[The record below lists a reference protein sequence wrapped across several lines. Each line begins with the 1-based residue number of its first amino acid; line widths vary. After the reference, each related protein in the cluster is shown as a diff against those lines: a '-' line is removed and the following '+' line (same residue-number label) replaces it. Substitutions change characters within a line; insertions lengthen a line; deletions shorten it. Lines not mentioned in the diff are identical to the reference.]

1 MIMNNKSN
9 GKGGNGNTSSNSK
22 ALTVIM
28 PNNSSNPKPI
38 APKVPGGG
46 GSNGHKTNKNSAVPA
61 RFVWCERKNGK
72 SEKCGWALTL
82 QTVQMLQVEIVAWFF
97 SRFLY

>member
-9 GKGGNGNTSSNSK
+9 GKGGTGNSNK

-46 GSNGHKTNKNSAVPA
+46 GSNGHKTNKNSAAPA

-82 QTVQMLQVEIVAWFF
+82 RTV
-97 SRFLY
+97 